1 MNILCP
7 DLELVKLLN
16 EANKNNNA
24 FFSANYINAPDQNDY
39 NHVDYILKCA
49 SLMIDFD
56 CTKTV
61 FCFRYYT
68 VASSEWKYQKILES
82 EFTDFHEVLLFII
95 YGTDCVVVG
104 KKYLMCQVID
114 NKQHYEIW
122 DFDLMHHET
131 DPYSLDVIGS
141 YSYDKYMYQEPE
153 YVIPNQLVPNM
164 A

>member
-1 MNILCP
+1 MNIHCP
-7 DLELVKLLN
+7 DLELVRILK
-16 EANKNNNA
+16 EANKNNKEVSSVN
-24 FFSANYINAPDQNDY
+24 FIKAPEQHGN

-49 SLMIDFD
+49 QVMKDFD
-56 CTKTV
+56 PKHNV

-68 VASSEWKYQKILES
+68 VASSEWDYQRLLQS
-82 EFTDFHEVLLFII
+82 NFTDFNEVLLFVI

-131 DPYSLDVIGS
+131 NPYSLDVIGS